1 MKLRAFHL
9 LMLLGAAT
17 GSSYSAE
24 TLSVVPDSAQALSM
38 PGGRFANLQDASA
51 LRVSPANILEIE
63 QTELLL
69 NTAMWNG
76 DIRFDA
82 TNGASVKMSESW
94 IFPGSIYL
102 VVPVKP
108 GKLAFGVGVSTPFGM
123 ASKYPKDMDPRL
135 RYSLPYESSLLAV
148 SITPAVALKVTNSLS
163 VAAGLDIIYSRL
175 SIKRI
180 YPWGALPGLACTPDG
195 AIEFQGNGLGLGAYL
210 GVNWEIFK
218 GHRLAL
224 VGRLPVTVNYEGE
237 FKAQGLPVGTPTIN
251 AIGATPTSRFGS
263 DMTFPG
269 SIALGYGIDLS
280 ERLTVGF
287 DFQWS
292 NNSSHN
298 DIPLFV
304 GNNQP
309 LLNGTN
315 RAVLAWE
322 DSIDLGMG
330 MSYAL
335 DENWTARC
343 GYLFSEN
350 SQTAVNYTPAVAVND
365 RHVFGVGAGWQG
377 KKHGFDLAYAFI
389 FNPIRTISGAA
400 DPAFNGR
407 YKHQWHVVSLSYTRR
422 F

>member
-9 LMLLGAAT
+9 LLLLGVLAGT
-17 GSSYSAE
+17 SHSAE
-24 TLSVVPDSAQALSM
+24 TLSVVPDSAQALAA
-38 PGGRFANLQDASA
+38 PGGRFANLRDASA
-51 LRVSPANILEIE
+51 VRVSPANILEIQ

-76 DIRFDA
+76 DIRFNS

-94 IFPGSIYL
+94 IFPGSLYL

-108 GKLAFGVGVSTPFGM
+108 GRLAFGIGVSTPFGM

-148 SITPAVALKVTNSLS
+148 DITPAVAFKVTDSLS
-163 VAAGLDIIYSRL
+163 VAAGLDIIYSKL
-175 SIKRI
+175 SIKRA
-180 YPWGALPGLACTPDG
+180 YPWGALPGLAGTPDG
-195 AIEFQGNGLGLGAYL
+195 SIEFQGDGWGLGAYM

-224 VGRLPVTVNYEGE
+224 VGRLPVTINYEGE
-237 FKAQGLPVGTPTIN
+237 FKAQGMPVGTPTIN
-251 AIGATPTSRFGS
+251 ALGATPTSRFGS

-269 SIALGYGIDLS
+269 SIALGYGIDLT

-287 DFQWS
+287 DFQWT
-292 NNSSHN
+292 NNSSHD
-298 DIPLFV
+298 DIPLFI

-309 LLNGTN
+309 LLAGTN
-315 RAVLAWE
+315 RAVLAWK
-322 DSIDLGMG
+322 DSIDLGTG
-330 MSYAL
+330 VSYAL
-335 DENWTARC
+335 DKNWTLRC

-350 SQTAVNYTPAVAVND
+350 SQPELNYTPAVAAND
-365 RHVFGVGAGWQG
+365 RHIFGVGAGWRG
-377 KKHGFDLAYAFI
+377 KKRSLDLAYAFVY
-389 FNPIRTISGAA
+389 NPIRTISGAA
-400 DPAFNGR
+400 DPAFNGS
-407 YKHQWHVVSLSYTRR
+407 YKHQWHVLSLSFTQR